1 MSNNKVN
8 SKETLTDSNIKSNNK
23 STNEDKNSKT
33 LNETITSDLN
43 STNPPLSSIPDQHPI
58 DEQGEYK

>member
-43 STNPPLSSIPDQHPI
+43 STNPPLSSIPDQHPLFKI
-58 DEQGEYK
+58 R